1 VLDFSRIHTRIEEIH
16 KRLQTLNMRFKP
28 LRESQLISDED
39 ANAAAERHLQIAI
52 QACLDIANHIV
63 SSLGLERPAQETS
76 EVFTVLA
83 KEKIIP
89 GSMAKRLV
97 EATGYRNVI
106 VHDYIDVDR
115 HLTYTNIQQ
124 RLPDLSEFAKYIERF
139 LEKQKRR

>member
-1 VLDFSRIHTRIEEIH
+1 
-16 KRLQTLNMRFKP
+16 MRFKP
-28 LRESQLISDED
+28 LRERQLIGDED

-63 SSLGLERPAQETS
+63 SSFGLERPAQETS

-89 GSMAKRLV
+89 GSLAKRLV

-115 HLTYTNIQQ
+115 HITYTNIQQ